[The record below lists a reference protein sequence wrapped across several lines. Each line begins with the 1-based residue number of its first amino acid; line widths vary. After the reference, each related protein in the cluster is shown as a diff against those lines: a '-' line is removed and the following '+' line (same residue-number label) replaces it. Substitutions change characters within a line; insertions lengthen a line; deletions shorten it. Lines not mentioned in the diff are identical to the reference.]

1 MKDDM
6 TSSNDNNGPSEERLF
21 EELTAVVRRADG
33 TPAEVL
39 AAARGSY
46 TWRTI
51 DAELAELTYDSLLD
65 DDALAGVRSGAQP
78 RQVTFET
85 GELTIELEIGFATGG
100 RRIVGQL
107 IPTQIAEIEIRHP
120 AGEQSVE
127 ADELGRFAAEIL
139 TVGPV
144 SFACRLRT
152 NGEKTITTDWIII

>member
-1 MKDDM
+1 MDEDM
-6 TSSNDNNGPSEERLF
+6 TTSNDNGPTEERLF
-21 EELTAVVRRADG
+21 EELTALVRRADRV
-33 TPAEVL
+33 PAEVL

-51 DAELAELTYDSLLD
+51 EAELAELTYDSLLD
-65 DDALAGVRSGAQP
+65 DDALANVRSGAQP

-85 GELTIELEIGFATGG
+85 EELTIELEIGFATGG

-107 IPTQIAEIEIRHP
+107 VPTQVAEIEIRHP

-127 ADELGRFAAEIL
+127 ADELGRFTAEVL

-144 SFACRLRT
+144 SFSCRLKT

>member
-1 MKDDM
+1 M
-6 TSSNDNNGPSEERLF
+6 TTSNNGPPEERLF
-21 EELTAVVRRADG
+21 EELTAVVRRADRP
-33 TPAEVL
+33 PADVL

-65 DDALAGVRSGAQP
+65 DDALAKVRSGAQP
-78 RQVTFET
+78 RQVTFESDD
-85 GELTIELEIGFATGG
+85 LTIELEIGFATGG

-107 IPTQIAEIEIRHP
+107 IPTQVAEIEIRHP

-127 ADELGRFAAEIL
+127 ADELGRFTAEVL

-144 SFACRLRT
+144 SLACKLKT
-152 NGEKTITTDWIII
+152 DGEVTITTDWIII